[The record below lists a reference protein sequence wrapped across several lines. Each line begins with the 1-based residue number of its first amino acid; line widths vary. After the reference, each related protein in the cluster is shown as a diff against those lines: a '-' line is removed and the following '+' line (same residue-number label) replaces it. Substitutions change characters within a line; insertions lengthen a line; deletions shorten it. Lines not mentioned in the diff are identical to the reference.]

1 MTVTTESGVNK
12 KIIRNYINIAIIFG
26 VMIAFHFIP
35 APAPITTLGMQVIGI
50 FIGMIYGWM
59 TCGML
64 WPSLAGIL
72 MLGFTE
78 YCASPEAALG
88 MALTNST
95 AMMMLVAFI
104 AFNYVAGTGL
114 TEWIAT
120 WLITRKFT
128 IGKPWVFMIFLW
140 VTGILIAGV
149 FNVVILIIMMFEF
162 VIPLFK
168 EMGYTKD
175 DMFPVYMLLGIS
187 ANLGLC
193 TVWPAFLP
201 HSIYTRGIIASALG
215 HPLTTLQYTMCIA
228 VPLLTMVVTYIFV
241 GKFILRIDTSKF
253 KAGSAALAQKMQEN
267 KGKGLTTEQKH
278 GAIVLALFILGCAV
292 PAILPK
298 TWPIISTL
306 NRMGVV
312 GVSTLT
318 VIAVIVLMKKD
329 WNYFN

>member
-104 AFNYVAGTGL
+104 AFN
-114 TEWIAT
+114 
-120 WLITRKFT
+120 
-128 IGKPWVFMIFLW
+128 
-140 VTGILIAGV
+140 
-149 FNVVILIIMMFEF
+149 
-162 VIPLFK
+162 
-168 EMGYTKD
+168 
-175 DMFPVYMLLGIS
+175 
-187 ANLGLC
+187 
-193 TVWPAFLP
+193 
-201 HSIYTRGIIASALG
+201 
-215 HPLTTLQYTMCIA
+215 
-228 VPLLTMVVTYIFV
+228 
-241 GKFILRIDTSKF
+241 
-253 KAGSAALAQKMQEN
+253 GSN
-267 KGKGLTTEQKH
+267 
-278 GAIVLALFILGCAV
+278 
-292 PAILPK
+292 
-298 TWPIISTL
+298 
-306 NRMGVV
+306 
-312 GVSTLT
+312 
-318 VIAVIVLMKKD
+318 
-329 WNYFN
+329 